1 MTQASDNQGSA
12 EAVHAYPPGT
22 TFHDLIAR
30 NKRNSFLLVLLMMLL
45 AAGLFVAV
53 AVTVMVY
60 GTGRIHWL
68 GVLAAGVVAFVV
80 VMIASLWSYYRGGR
94 AMLRSSGAQRVNRDD
109 DLELYNIVEELTI
122 ASGLPMPEVY
132 AIPSQA
138 LNAFATGRDPEHAA
152 VAITTGLRA
161 KLTRDE
167 LQAVMAHELAHIR
180 HYDIRLTM
188 MVATLAGL
196 IVMTTATV
204 QRAVFYGGIGRR
216 HGGMRHRPGLQLGGG
231 GGGGRGRGGKGGSGG
246 ALVIVLVIVAV
257 VLMIVAPILAKLIQM
272 AVSRQREYLADA
284 GAVELTRHPRALASA
299 LSKLVADHTPLKQ
312 ANKATAHAYIVNP
325 ILNARHQENWS
336 SMMSTHPPAKQ
347 RIARILAL
355 AQ

>member
-152 VAITTGLRA
+152 VAVTQGLRE
-161 KLTRDE
+161 KLNRDE

-196 IVMTTATV
+196 VVMT
-204 QRAVFYGGIGRR
+204 AVTLRQSLFYGSIAGR
-216 HGGMRHRPGLQLGGG
+216 GGMR
-231 GGGGRGRGGKGGSGG
+231 GGRRGGGKGGG
-246 ALVIVLVIVAV
+246 AAAILMIVVLV
-257 VLMIVAPILAKLIQM
+257 VLMIVAPIIARLIQM
-272 AVSRQREYLADA
+272 AVSRQREFLADA
-284 GAVELTRHPRALASA
+284 GAVEMTRHPTAMASA
-299 LSKLVADHTPLKQ
+299 LRKLTADETPLEQ
-312 ANKATAHAYIVNP
+312 ANEATAHAYIVNP
-325 ILNARHQENWS
+325 ILHARHKDNWS
-336 SMMSTHPPAKQ
+336 SMLSTHPPIKE
-347 RIARILAL
+347 RVARIEAL
-355 AQ
+355 TR